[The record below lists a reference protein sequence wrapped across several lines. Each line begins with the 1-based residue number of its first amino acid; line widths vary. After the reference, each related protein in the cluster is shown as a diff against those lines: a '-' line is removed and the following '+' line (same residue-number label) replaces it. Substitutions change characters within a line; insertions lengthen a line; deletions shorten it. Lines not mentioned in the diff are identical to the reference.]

1 MLSKLKTALRALIR
15 RTQVERELNEELR
28 YHIEQQTEQNIRLG
42 MDPEEARYA
51 ARKAFGG
58 LEQAKERSR
67 DANGVRRLEDLWQ
80 DLRFGARMLRRNP
93 GFTTV
98 AILSLALG
106 IGANTAIFSVLYAV
120 LLRPLPY
127 LDPNHLVTIFS
138 KGTEDQKEPFSLDA
152 FATLKS
158 QSQSFEAM
166 AVFYKNTGFSRA
178 NLTGPEEPEVVQGG
192 FVSADFFPLLGI
204 APQIGRFFTLEE
216 ETERNRVVIL
226 SQSLWNRRFGGAP
239 DVIGRML
246 QIDGAD
252 FQVIGVMP
260 ATFQLPARE
269 TQFWAPISANRH
281 WLDRPV
287 LDKTHVRGFYA
298 RWNVIARLKPD
309 VSLQQA
315 QAEMNILAKRLEEIA
330 PDLNKGRG
338 VNALP
343 LRVELN
349 GNTSLALFML
359 LAATSFVL
367 LIACGNVANLILARG
382 ISREREMAIRTALG
396 AGRTRLI
403 RQLFTESLMLSLLS
417 GCLGL
422 YLAAVGVPA
431 LIALAPPDIPRLE
444 ESGLDSMVFGFT
456 LGISLLAAII
466 CGLVPAWKIS
476 RSDPGKSLKP
486 GGGSPS
492 GAIAFGRARGLLVIA
507 EFALSVILLAGAG
520 LLIRSLLAIQ
530 SVDAGFE
537 PEHAL
542 TMRITLPT
550 DMQAP
555 RRRAFLYS
563 VMEHVQALPGVR
575 AAGAIDGLFQLGG
588 ASNLGLR
595 SVEGR
600 AVEPRE
606 QWTSL
611 TWKTV
616 SGEYLKAIGA
626 PLLRGR
632 FFSDEDGPNSPLV
645 ALINES
651 MARRYWPNED
661 PIGKRFKGQ
670 DKRGRN
676 DDWLTVIGVV
686 GDMRSHGLERQPTP
700 YVFEWSRQSGEIPLD
715 LVVRTTVDPA
725 RFAPTLRSAVR
736 SLDQKAILSKV
747 TTMEEQLS
755 EQTAPR
761 RFQTSLLA
769 LFSIIALA
777 LASTGVYTVMR
788 YMVVQRTHEIGIRM
802 ALGAQVRD
810 VLRLIIG
817 EGVKLALAGA
827 FIGLGGAWALTRLM
841 KNLLFNVSSTD
852 PLTFIVTP
860 LLLMAIAILACWI
873 PARQATRVDPLVAI
887 RSE

>member
-1 MLSKLKTALRALIR
+1 MLNKLKARLHSLLRKSN
-15 RTQVERELNEELR
+15 VERELDEELR
-28 YHIEQQTEQNIRLG
+28 HHLEQQTEQNIRLG
-42 MDPEEARYA
+42 MSPEEARYA

-58 LEQAKERSR
+58 MEQAKEKSR
-67 DANGVRRLEDLWQ
+67 DARGVRRLEDTWR
-80 DLRFGARMLRRNP
+80 DLCYGARMLRRNP

-127 LDPNHLVTIFS
+127 RDSNHLVTIFS
-138 KGTEDQKEPFSLDA
+138 RGMDDPKEPFSLDD
-152 FATLKS
+152 FAILKS

-166 AVFYKNTGFSRA
+166 TVFYKNTGFSRV
-178 NLTGPEEPEVVQGG
+178 NLTGQEEPEVVQGG

-204 APQIGRFFTLEE
+204 APQMGRFFTPEE
-216 ETERNRVVIL
+216 ETQRNRVVIL
-226 SQSLWNRRFGGAP
+226 SQGLWNRRFGGAP
-239 DVIGRML
+239 GVIGRML
-246 QIDGAD
+246 RIDGAD

-260 ATFQLPARE
+260 ATFQLPARD
-269 TQFWAPISANRH
+269 TQFWAPITTNRH

-287 LDKTHVRGFYA
+287 RDNTHARGFYA
-298 RWNVIARLKPD
+298 RWNVIARLKSD

-315 QAEMNILAKRLEEIA
+315 QAEMNILAKRLEEID
-330 PDLNKGRG
+330 PDLNKGHG

-359 LAATSFVL
+359 LAAASFVL

-396 AGRTRLI
+396 AGRVRLI
-403 RQLFTESLMLSLLS
+403 RQLFTESLMLSMLS
-417 GCLGL
+417 GCLGV

-444 ESGLDSMVFGFT
+444 ESGLDSMVLAFT

-466 CGLVPAWKIS
+466 CSLVPAWKIS
-476 RSDPGKSLKP
+476 RIDPGKSLKP
-486 GGGSPS
+486 GGGRQS
-492 GAIAFGRARGLLVIA
+492 GAIAFGRARSLMVIA

-520 LLIRSLLAIQ
+520 LLIRSLLTVQ
-530 SVDAGFE
+530 GVGPGFE

-542 TMRITLPT
+542 TMRITLPAN
-550 DMQAP
+550 MQAM
-555 RRRAFLYS
+555 RKSAFLDS
-563 VMEHVQALPGVR
+563 VVERVRALPGVE
-575 AAGAIDGLFQLGG
+575 AAGAIDGLFQLGA

-600 AVEPRE
+600 IVEPRE
-606 QWTSL
+606 QWTAL

-616 SGEYLKAIGA
+616 SGEYLQAMGA

-645 ALINES
+645 AIINES

-670 DKRGRN
+670 DKRGHN
-676 DDWLTVIGVV
+676 DDWLTVIGLV
-686 GDMRSHGLERQPTP
+686 GDMRSHGLEHQPTP
-700 YVFEWSRQSGEIPLD
+700 YVFEWSKQSGAIPSD
-715 LVVRTTVDPA
+715 LVVRITGATPQ
-725 RFAPTLRSAVR
+725 FAPTLRSAVR
-736 SLDQKAILSKV
+736 SLDQTTILSKV

-755 EQTAPR
+755 EQMAPR

-777 LASTGVYTVMR
+777 LASVGVYGVMR

-802 ALGAQVRD
+802 ALGAGVRD

-817 EGVKLALAGA
+817 EGVKLALVGA
-827 FIGLGGAWALTRLM
+827 LIGLGGAWALTRSL
-841 KNLLFNVSSTD
+841 KSLLFGVSPTD
-852 PLTFIVTP
+852 PITFIVII
-860 LLLMAIAILACWI
+860 LLLALVVILACWI
-873 PARQATRVDPLVAI
+873 PAWRATKVDPLVAL
-887 RSE
+887 RCD